1 MTGRPKKLTRDQE
14 NKLKVEIINNNKST
28 NTLNTIKQLISPRK
42 IDDFDIIHFID
53 GGISYMFQKQQN
65 EWYQVER
72 GKSILIDES
81 QLASK
86 VTHLESLGY
95 RIKCLR
101 LLKEDTNN
109 VMVVVFD

>member
-1 MTGRPKKLTRDQE
+1 MIGRPKKLTRDQE
-14 NKLKVEIINNNKST
+14 NKLKVKIINNNKST

-53 GGISYMFQKQQN
+53 GGISYMFKKQQN

-72 GKSILIDES
+72 GKSILINES
-81 QLASK
+81 QLASR
-86 VTHLESLGY
+86 VTYLGSLGY

-101 LLKEDTNN
+101 LLKEDNNN